1 MNIHTIIL
9 AGGRGTRMLSQ
20 KAKVLQKL
28 ASKTMLQHILTSAKQ
43 VSDKIS
49 VVVGFDKEGVEEEIS
64 HLSINAKTYL
74 QKKQIGTADAVKSVI
89 DEINDSEKVLIL
101 YGDVPLIKASTLNN
115 LCSTEGDIAILTTLL
130 KNPTGYGRVVKDSN
144 NLVTRI
150 VEEKDA
156 TDMQKEINEIFT
168 GILVAPGKALKE
180 LIPLINNENA
190 AQEYYLTDLIG
201 IASEKGFKI
210 NAQDSPKSE
219 TMGANNRLE
228 QEELERVL
236 RNMNAEDLLKA
247 GATLIDKSRIDIRG
261 NIEVGADCV
270 IDVNVIFEGDVELG
284 DNVEIGANSVISD
297 TKIDNGTKILPFSHI
312 VQSNNIGKDCSIG
325 PYARLRE
332 GSIIENEAKIGN
344 FVETKKSTIG
354 KSSKAN
360 HFSYLGDAQ
369 IGDNVNIGAGTIT
382 CNYDGKD
389 KHKTNIGEGS
399 FIGTNSSLV
408 APINIGKNAYV
419 GAGSTIT
426 KDIPDDALGVGRGK
440 QINKENWSKKK
451 K

>member
-1 MNIHTIIL
+1 MDIHTIIL

-28 ASKTMLQHILTSAKQ
+28 ASKTMLQHILASAKQ

-130 KNPTGYGRVVKDSN
+130 KNPTGYGRVVKDSS

-261 NIEVGADCV
+261 NVEVGADCV

-312 VQSNNIGKDCSIG
+312 VQSNIGKDCSIG

>member
-28 ASKTMLQHILTSAKQ
+28 ASKTMLQHILVSAKQ

-64 HLSINAKTYL
+64 HLSINAKTYQ

-312 VQSNNIGKDCSIG
+312 VQSNIGKDCSIG

>member
-28 ASKTMLQHILTSAKQ
+28 ASKTMLQHILVSAKQ

-64 HLSINAKTYL
+64 HLSINAKTYQ

-115 LCSTEGDIAILTTLL
+115 LCSTEGDIAILSTLL

-219 TMGANNRLE
+219 TMGANDRLE

-261 NIEVGADCV
+261 NVEVGADCV

-312 VQSNNIGKDCSIG
+312 VQSNIGKNCSIG

>member
-1 MNIHTIIL
+1 
-9 AGGRGTRMLSQ
+9 MLSQ

-28 ASKTMLQHILTSAKQ
+28 ASKTMLQHILVSAKQ

-64 HLSINAKTYL
+64 HLSINAKTYQ
-74 QKKQIGTADAVKSVI
+74 QKKQIGTADAVKAVI

-130 KNPTGYGRVVKDSN
+130 KNPTGYGRVVKDSS

-261 NIEVGADCV
+261 NVEVGVDCV
-270 IDVNVIFEGDVELG
+270 IDINVIFEGDVELG

-312 VQSNNIGKDCSIG
+312 VQSNIGKDCSIG

>member
-1 MNIHTIIL
+1 LNIHTIIL
-9 AGGRGTRMLSQ
+9 AGGKGTRMLSQ

-28 ASKTMLQHILTSAKQ
+28 AGKTMLQHLLVKASK

-49 VVVGFDKEGVEEEIS
+49 VVVGFNKDDVEKEIS
-64 HLSINAKTYL
+64 RLSLKAQTFL
-74 QKKQIGTADAVKSVI
+74 QKKQIGTADAVKTTI
-89 DEINDSEKVLIL
+89 NEITDTEKVLIL
-101 YGDVPLIKASTLNN
+101 YGDVPLIKTTTLEN
-115 LCSTEGDIAILTTLL
+115 LCANKGDIAILTTLL
-130 KNPTGYGRVVKDSN
+130 KNPTGYGRVIKCSN
-144 NLVTRI
+144 NYVTGI

-156 TDMQKEINEIFT
+156 TDTQKAINEIFT
-168 GILVAPGKALKE
+168 GILVASGKALKE
-180 LIPLINNENA
+180 LIPLIDNKNA
-190 AQEYYLTDLIG
+190 AKEYYLTDLIS

-210 NAQDSPKSE
+210 NALDSPNNE
-219 TMGANNRLE
+219 TKGANNRFE

-236 RNMNAEDLLKA
+236 RNMNADDLLNA
-247 GATLIDKSRIDIRG
+247 GATLVDKTRVDIRG
-261 NIEVGADCV
+261 NVKVGADCT
-270 IDVNVIFEGDVELG
+270 IDVNVIFEGDIELG
-284 DNVEIGANSVISD
+284 DNVEIGANSVICD

-312 VQSNNIGKDCSIG
+312 VSSNIGKDCSIG

-332 GSIIENEAKIGN
+332 GSTIENGAKIGN
-344 FVETKKSTIG
+344 FVETKKTTIG

-360 HFSYLGDAQ
+360 HFSYLGDTE

-389 KHKTNIGEGS
+389 KHKTKIGEGS
-399 FIGTNSSLV
+399 FVGTNSSLV

-426 KDIPDDALGVGRGK
+426 KDIPDNALGVGRSK

>member
-1 MNIHTIIL
+1 MDIHTIIL
-9 AGGRGTRMLSQ
+9 AGGKGTRMLSQ

-28 ASKTMLQHILTSAKQ
+28 ASKTMLQHILVSAKQ

-64 HLSINAKTYL
+64 HLSINAKTYQ

-261 NIEVGADCV
+261 NVEVGVDCV
-270 IDVNVIFEGDVELG
+270 IDINVIFEGDVELG

-312 VQSNNIGKDCSIG
+312 VQSNIGKDCSIG